1 MKINE
6 VKGLI
11 EQYGEKATLG
21 EILRKVQG
29 NKIFKC
35 PKCDG
40 IGYVT
45 VEYNCYPSG
54 LPDSGWVY
62 QPGYKNKKCNLCKG
76 EGYTSHEYKPKMIQ
90 DGWE

>member
-1 MKINE
+1 MTINQ

-11 EQYGEKATLG
+11 NQYGEQATLG
-21 EILRKVQG
+21 EILKKVQG
-29 NKIFKC
+29 NKVFKC

-40 IGYVT
+40 KGYVT

-54 LPDSGWVY
+54 LPDSGFVY
-62 QPGYKNKKCNLCKG
+62 EPAFRDEKCNLCKG
-76 EGYTSHEYKPKMIQ
+76 DGYTLYEYKPKMIQ

>member
-11 EQYGEKATLG
+11 EQYGEQTTLG

-29 NKIFKC
+29 DKIYKC
-35 PKCDG
+35 PKCRG
-40 IGYVT
+40 KGYVT

-54 LPDSGWVY
+54 LPDSGFVY
-62 QPGYKNKKCNLCKG
+62 KPGYKNKKCNLCNG